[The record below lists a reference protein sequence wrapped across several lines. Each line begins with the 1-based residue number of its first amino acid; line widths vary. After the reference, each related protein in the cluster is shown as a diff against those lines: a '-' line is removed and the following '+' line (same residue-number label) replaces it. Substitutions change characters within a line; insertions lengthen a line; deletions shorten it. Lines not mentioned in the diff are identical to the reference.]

1 MTKYLIAYAGTAL
14 VFFAIDM
21 VWLTAI
27 ARSFYRD
34 ALGGLL
40 LDPPNMIAAGLFYAV
55 FIVGIVIFA
64 VAPALAA
71 GSWGRALLLGAL
83 FGFFTYA
90 TYDMTNLATLKGWP
104 LKVVVVDILWG
115 SALTG
120 VSALAGYAAVSAFS
134 R

>member
-14 VFFAIDM
+14 VFFAFDM
-21 VWLTAI
+21 VWLTRI
-27 ARSFYRD
+27 ARNFYRD
-34 ALGGLL
+34 ALGDLL
-40 LDPPNMIAAGLFYAV
+40 LQPPNMVAAGLFYSV

-71 GSWGRALLLGAL
+71 QSWGRALLLGAL